1 MNRKIFQIASAYMS
15 VIIGG
20 GFASGQE
27 VLQFFTNFGWM
38 GVAGTVISGVLFAFW
53 ACRLPASAPSSKWIR
68 TKKCCRLFLA
78 NNSSLLVDLALIF
91 FLFGVGVAMLAG
103 SGSLFQEHLGLPS
116 VVGAV
121 AMTVVIAA
129 TLCLNLHRIVDLI
142 SAVTPF
148 LIVMVVI
155 VVSYALLNNSGADT
169 AALEAVA
176 VQGEKA
182 AGNWALSG
190 LLYASFNIA
199 VGFPLLAVLAGSD
212 TNLRNTTWGG
222 IHGGLGLGALIFLL
236 NIGLFF
242 NIDQIRECA
251 NAHRALGQRRGLLDW
266 RADDDFCVLHD
277 LQHRRGH
284 VLCIYRPVCHA
295 QHQEVPPD
303 WAGLVPGGAAAELCR
318 LYQAGRHRVP
328 PARVFGLGADCGS
341 AGVLAAQPWQAVCRR
356 LKNPSLR
363 GAVPPPASKGYSDSN
378 NKTAIAPL
386 NICSARGD
394 CSQRPIT
401 LPNSVH
407 TLMQG

>member
-15 VIIGG
+15 VIVGG

-38 GVAGTVISGVLFAFW
+38 GVAGTVISGVLFAFLGMQI
-53 ACRLPASAPSSKWIR
+53 ARIGTQLKVDSHKEVLQAIFGKQ
-68 TKKCCRLFLA
+68 L
-78 NNSSLLVDLALIF
+78 SLLVDLALIF

-142 SAVTPF
+142 SAVAPF

-155 VVSYALLNNSGADT
+155 VVSYALFNNSGADT

-182 AGNWALSG
+182 AGHWALSG

-222 IHGGLGLGALIFLL
+222 IYGGLGLGALIFLL

-242 NIDQIRECA
+242 NIDQIQ
-251 NAHRALGQRRGLLDW
+251 NAQMPTVLLAKGVGSWIGVLMMISVFCMIYSTGVGMFFAFTARFAMPNTKKFRLIGLASCLVGLLLSF
-266 RADDDFCVLHD
+266 AGFTKLVGTVYPLLGYLGLALIAAVLVYW
-277 LQHRRGH
+277 LRNRGKPS
-284 VLCIYRPVCHA
+284 V
-295 QHQEVPPD
+295 
-303 WAGLVPGGAAAELCR
+303 AA
-318 LYQAGRHRVP
+318 
-328 PARVFGLGADCGS
+328 
-341 AGVLAAQPWQAVCRR
+341 
-356 LKNPSLR
+356 
-363 GAVPPPASKGYSDSN
+363 
-378 NKTAIAPL
+378 
-386 NICSARGD
+386 
-394 CSQRPIT
+394 
-401 LPNSVH
+401 
-407 TLMQG
+407 